1 MVGSLVDFSMFW
13 LFVVMSKYYIFL
25 LLAVWSRGVAEKN
38 PGPQGRYRNNRRQRW
53 RWMWKCL
60 SILCWNPRAT
70 ARMNAFSKRLFPLLN
85 ALLFLLGIPI
95 RTTMDNSTTVQYAGL
110 IHQLTA
116 KARSTVRDIDPQV
129 KKNIKNYR
137 YILIFEGS
145 IGCICCFLSKNNVCQ
160 NFESIIHPV

>member
-1 MVGSLVDFSMFW
+1 
-13 LFVVMSKYYIFL
+13 
-25 LLAVWSRGVAEKN
+25 
-38 PGPQGRYRNNRRQRW
+38 
-53 RWMWKCL
+53 
-60 SILCWNPRAT
+60 
-70 ARMNAFSKRLFPLLN
+70 MNAFSKRLFPLLN

-145 IGCICCFLSKNNVCQ
+145 IGCICCFFIEKQRAVKTLSRLYTPYDLQIAKKKD
-160 NFESIIHPV
+160 SKLKIHTPSSQR